1 MTAAPYPPVF
11 GPASLPRALPGATV
25 QAPGK
30 NARGAIMQL
39 QVKGKGLSV
48 TDALF
53 DHAEQK
59 LEKLVKIFPPWDDA
73 TSVELELS
81 VERNPKI
88 ERAQI
93 AEVTVRT
100 KGPVLRVRESADD
113 MYAAIDLA
121 AHKLERQARKY
132 RDRRKE
138 HHGAPAAE
146 AAPVPPAVAADVAE
160 AEHLPKLV
168 KSKSFEMRQMGP
180 EDAALAMDMLNHDFY
195 VFRNDDDGQVNV
207 VYRRRDGDYGL
218 IAPEA

>member
-1 MTAAPYPPVF
+1 
-11 GPASLPRALPGATV
+11 
-25 QAPGK
+25 
-30 NARGAIMQL
+30 MQL

-113 MYAAIDLA
+113 MYVAIDQA

-138 HHGAPAAE
+138 HLHVPPAADAPAAPAPPVE
-146 AAPVPPAVAADVAE
+146 AVESAE
-160 AEHLPKLV
+160 DRLPRLV
-168 KSKSFEMRQMGP
+168 KSKSFEMKQMGP

-195 VFRNDDDGQVNV
+195 VFRNDEDGQVNV